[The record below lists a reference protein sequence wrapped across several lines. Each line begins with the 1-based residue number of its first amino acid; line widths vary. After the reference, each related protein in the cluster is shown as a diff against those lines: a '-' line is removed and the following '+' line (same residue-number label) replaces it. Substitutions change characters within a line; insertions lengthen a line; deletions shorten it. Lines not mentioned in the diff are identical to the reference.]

1 MPVRIYEIAKKA
13 GIPSKDVLAKAK
25 ELGITNA
32 KVASSTL
39 DKITAEY
46 LEEQIIGTQESVP
59 APEQTTATAEP
70 VIITAPEEKP
80 EAEEEEEEAKESTE
94 PEEAQDTEEEPSD
107 LGKKVGFIELG
118 NMPVRPAVREHKK
131 KKDKAEKK
139 PAKPTEAEQATP
151 TPEVRGPG

>member
-59 APEQTTATAEP
+59 APEQTQAAAEP
-70 VIITAPEEKP
+70 DENAATEPKTT
-80 EAEEEEEEAKESTE
+80 EEEA
-94 PEEAQDTEEEPSD
+94 
-107 LGKKVGFIELG
+107 
-118 NMPVRPAVREHKK
+118 
-131 KKDKAEKK
+131 
-139 PAKPTEAEQATP
+139 PTKEAE
-151 TPEVRGPG
+151 

>member
-46 LEEQIIGTQESVP
+46 LEEQIAGTPEPEPTLEETPVP
-59 APEQTTATAEP
+59 PEP
-70 VIITAPEEKP
+70 VIITAPT
-80 EAEEEEEEAKESTE
+80 ASRTAS
-94 PEEAQDTEEEPSD
+94 
-107 LGKKVGFIELG
+107 G
-118 NMPVRPAVREHKK
+118 RERSGS
-131 KKDKAEKK
+131 
-139 PAKPTEAEQATP
+139 TP
-151 TPEVRGPG
+151 TARSRSRRRSAASG